1 MGAGE
6 SGVTNDRV
14 RSVFVAVDAFDRF
27 DYGLSHP
34 LKMYRLQL
42 TSELIFSLNLFKT
55 THSTIVP
62 ARMATEAE
70 VLTFHDS
77 DYLDV
82 LKSADNGNVSPDL
95 FRSGLGTADCPAFE
109 GCCEGSL
116 LACGASLAAA
126 DELIGGNAE
135 VAFNISGGLHH
146 AHQSRASGFCYV
158 NDPVVAINK
167 LLGHFERVAYVD
179 IDAHAGDGVMEA
191 FYDTNRVLT
200 ISTHENGRFLFPG
213 TCFEDEVGEGNGVGF
228 AVNIPFMPKSGD
240 DAFIKG
246 FDEIVVPLLHAYA
259 PDVLVTQLG
268 VDTLSSDPITDWEL
282 TTRSLLH
289 ALAAFRTIKV
299 PWLALGGGG
308 YDVANVCRGWTLAW
322 AAMNGVEVSDDVPK
336 VWETAA
342 AQYGVQVAQLRD
354 SKPSSSQRSVLNDL
368 DRVNSSLKETVFPVH
383 GLPSTL

>member
-1 MGAGE
+1 
-6 SGVTNDRV
+6 
-14 RSVFVAVDAFDRF
+14 
-27 DYGLSHP
+27 
-34 LKMYRLQL
+34 
-42 TSELIFSLNLFKT
+42 
-55 THSTIVP
+55 
-62 ARMATEAE
+62 
-70 VLTFHDS
+70 
-77 DYLDV
+77 
-82 LKSADNGNVSPDL
+82 
-95 FRSGLGTADCPAFE
+95 
-109 GCCEGSL
+109 
-116 LACGASLAAA
+116 
-126 DELIGGNAE
+126 
-135 VAFNISGGLHH
+135 
-146 AHQSRASGFCYV
+146 
-158 NDPVVAINK
+158 
-167 LLGHFERVAYVD
+167 
-179 IDAHAGDGVMEA
+179 
-191 FYDTNRVLT
+191 
-200 ISTHENGRFLFPG
+200 
-213 TCFEDEVGEGNGVGF
+213 
-228 AVNIPFMPKSGD
+228 
-240 DAFIKG
+240 
-246 FDEIVVPLLHAYA
+246 PLLHAYA